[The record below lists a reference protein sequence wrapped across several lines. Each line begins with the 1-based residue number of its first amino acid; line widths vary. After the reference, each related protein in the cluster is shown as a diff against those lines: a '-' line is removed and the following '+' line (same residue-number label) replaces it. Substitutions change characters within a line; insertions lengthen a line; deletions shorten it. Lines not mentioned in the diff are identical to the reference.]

1 GVRQARSLS
10 RHSLQ
15 RRRGRGACDQYGL
28 QARDAVERKRIDD
41 DLRQAAG
48 RADPQGF
55 RRQGVTCF
63 SLAPRLR
70 GEGWGEGP
78 LSANAV
84 VTFDI
89 IRPSPGLLRSPTS
102 PRKERGEVKAERQE
116 TTPWPQHRS
125 FDCIP
130 MMAC

>member
-1 GVRQARSLS
+1 MRQARALS

-15 RRRGRGACDQYGL
+15 RGRWRGARDRYGF

-78 LSANAV
+78 LSADAV
-84 VTFDI
+84 VAFDI
-89 IRPSPGLLRSPTS
+89 VPRPSPGSPKAIR
-102 PRKERGEVKAERQE
+102 PLPLKERGEVKRSKE
-116 TTPWPQHRS
+116 TPHGLSPRY
-125 FDCIP
+125 P
-130 MMAC
+130 